1 VAGEKDGGIMST
13 KEPEG
18 SGTGASDEKDG
29 KGRWG
34 PERGAAE
41 GSRRRREGVD
51 IFKYKLKK
59 KRGSRRRAGRKGVK
73 HDVENRVLL
82 WEKRGKY
89 ENLPIVVYFSL
100 AKASDRIRVATETV
114 NEAIRIPVIGNKRRT
129 NATQPG
135 KLRPKPSPRQI
146 I

>member
-1 VAGEKDGGIMST
+1 VTRKTVKGTEAQREEQRKGADDGGKEST
-13 KEPEG
+13 F
-18 SGTGASDEKDG
+18 SN
-29 KGRWG
+29 
-34 PERGAAE
+34 
-41 GSRRRREGVD
+41 
-51 IFKYKLKK
+51 IKLKK
-59 KRGSRRRAGRKGVK
+59 KGGSGRRAGRKRAK

-100 AKASDRIRVATETV
+100 AKASDRIRAATETV
-114 NEAIRIPVIGNKRRT
+114 DEAIRIPVIENKRRT

-135 KLRPKPSPRQI
+135 KLQPKLSPCQI